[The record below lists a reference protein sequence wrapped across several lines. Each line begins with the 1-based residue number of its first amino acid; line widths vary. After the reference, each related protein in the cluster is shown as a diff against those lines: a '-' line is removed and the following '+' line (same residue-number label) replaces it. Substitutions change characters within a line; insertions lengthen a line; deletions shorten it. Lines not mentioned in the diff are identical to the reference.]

1 MNMHTHTHRYS
12 TSVQYLISYVAGLWV
27 TFERTTFWKK
37 LAKPLSV
44 ARRVIISNYTL
55 PWSSVTVPPKGWG
68 GGLVLKLAVIFDH
81 KIDQSTVC
89 KFRGYNARWRYNKS
103 HHLYFR

>member
-1 MNMHTHTHRYS
+1 MHCIVQRVYSVLHWYMHMYTHRYC

-68 GGLVLKLAVIFDH
+68 GGACTEVSRDF
-81 KIDQSTVC
+81 
-89 KFRGYNARWRYNKS
+89 
-103 HHLYFR
+103 